1 MGERLSRHRF
11 IAGLTS
17 LFVAGGLLGVGLA
30 LSVAPLAANAAASP
44 ALTIGVDNVTPSP
57 CTEAPTGTL
66 PPACHNFTYDD
77 YFPNGVSTPTITVHS
92 GDVVGFAMSGGSPDA
107 LHTVTFYPVTQT
119 VTQTLSAYPL
129 AVPDPV
135 TGTDAGDPAGQLQL
149 NPGVFSPTSL
159 TCGSSAANPC
169 VFDNNGPAT
178 WNSGALF
185 PGTPTTYVQVS
196 GTVGDQVHF
205 MCLIHPGM
213 QGVLNVVPTST
224 ATTTQADAN
233 AWSTATY
240 TTETAEALSRESA
253 LETAGA
259 AHTTN
264 SNGTTNWNVSA
275 GADGLASNGAPDPFV
290 QLLEMLP
297 SVVNIKPGDT
307 VTWNSPSNFEPHT
320 ITFPHSQGLTIGSA
334 YDFAPQK
341 CDGASGDSPAA
352 GPPPTFGCAGSPF
365 SPTGFEIH
373 FNPGPLGGHSITNTV
388 TQSTSGAISSFPL
401 GPGAPVT
408 STTYSFPN
416 QNSFSYQCT
425 IHDNMYGVVNV
436 IGAPGYREVGAD
448 GGIFNFGSST
458 FQGSAGGI
466 KLNKPVVG
474 GAATPDGGGYWEV
487 ASDGGVFTYGD
498 AGFFG
503 SAGSIKLNSPIVGMA
518 ATPDGGGYW
527 LFAADGGVFN
537 YGDAGFFGSAGSIK
551 LNKPVVAGIASPDG
565 LGYLMVASDGGV
577 FNYGDAQFLG
587 STGGIKLNK
596 PVVGIA
602 GTPSGGGYFLVA
614 SDGGI
619 FNYGDAGFFGSAGS
633 LTLNKPIVGITTSI
647 DAKGYNL
654 VASDGGVFNYGDTSF
669 VGGMGGSHLNS
680 AIVSLTR

>member
-1 MGERLSRHRF
+1 M
-11 IAGLTS
+11 
-17 LFVAGGLLGVGLA
+17 VGGLLGVGVA
-30 LSVAPLAANAAASP
+30 LTVAPVAAHAATASA

-66 PPACHNFTYDD
+66 PPVCHNFTYDD
-77 YFPNGVSTPTITVHS
+77 YFPNGVTTPTLTVHS
-92 GDVVGFAMSGGSPDA
+92 GDVVGFAMSGGSQDA
-107 LHTVTFYPVTQT
+107 LHTVTFEKTGEVP
-119 VTQTLSAYPL
+119 TQTLAAYPL

-135 TGTDAGDPAGQLQL
+135 TGTDAGDDPGQLQF
-149 NPGVFSPTSL
+149 NPSLFSPTSL

-169 VFDNNGPAT
+169 VYDGT
-178 WNSGALF
+178 SDLNSGALL
-185 PGTPTTYVQVS
+185 PGTPPTYVEVS
-196 GTVGDQVHF
+196 ATVGTAVHF

-213 QGVLNVVPTST
+213 QGVLNVVATST

-240 TTETAEALSRESA
+240 TTETAEALARENA

-259 AHTTN
+259 SHTTD
-264 SNGTTNWNVSA
+264 SHGVSNWNVTA
-275 GADGLASNGAPDPFV
+275 GADGLASDGSPDPFV

-320 ITFPHSQGLTIGSA
+320 VTFPHSEGLTLGSK
-334 YDFAPQK
+334 YDFAPQV
-341 CDGASGDSPAA
+341 CETSTGDVPAA
-352 GPPPTFGCAGSPF
+352 GPPPTFGCAGPPF
-365 SPTGFEIH
+365 SPSGFEVH
-373 FNPGPLGGHSITNTV
+373 LNLAPLGGHSITTTV

-425 IHDNMYGVVNV
+425 IHDNMYGVINV
-436 IGAPGYREVGAD
+436 IGSPGYRELGAD
-448 GGIFNFGSST
+448 GGIFNFGSSS
-458 FQGSAGGI
+458 FQGSAGSI

-498 AGFFG
+498 AKFYG
-503 SAGSIKLNSPIVGMA
+503 STGSIKLNSPIVGMA

-551 LNKPVVAGIASPDG
+551 LNKPVVAGMASPDG

-577 FNYGDAQFLG
+577 FTYGNSQFLG
-587 STGGIKLNK
+587 STGSIKLNK

-619 FNYGDAGFFGSAGS
+619 FNYGDALFFGSTGS
-633 LTLNKPIVGITTSI
+633 IKLNKPIVGLTTSI

-680 AIVSLTR
+680 PIVALTR